1 MFPVTIRP
9 EAEADIESAVRWYDE
24 QREGLGADFL
34 MCLEA
39 ALSQIRR
46 RPKTFSAGHRQARWM
61 MMRRFPYLVV
71 YRIEGAVVVI
81 HAVYHSRRDPSGWQE
96 RVSED

>member
-1 MFPVTIRP
+1 MLSLTIRP
-9 EAEADIESAVRWYDE
+9 EAEADIESAVRWYDD

-34 MCLEA
+34 LCVEA
-39 ALSQIRR
+39 ALSRIQR
-46 RPKTFSAGHRQARWM
+46 RPKTFSPGQRQARWM

-71 YRIEGAVVVI
+71 YRIESAGVVI

-96 RVSED
+96 RLSDD